1 MLNLKKTYD
10 RYFEPKSIKDL
21 AHTTSAVYP
30 GRELPVQVLG
40 AILLHILKKMD
51 AFTEVS
57 FIFPLTPP
65 SLESEMTYE
74 KARRFFRSY
83 PGISTA
89 FQEELHEAEKG
100 LTISDR
106 QGSRRELVS
115 LACPLMLA
123 LGEGLEDPIAECFFA
138 HALKTRNYWAIVKN
152 YPRYKEFQYRLAQV
166 TRRLNS
172 VQFLSSFF
180 EESKRTAGRGL
191 DRRKVLETFR
201 SYVTAKFG
209 RTQLK
214 KIETLQVKLGKLF

>member
-1 MLNLKKTYD
+1 
-10 RYFEPKSIKDL
+10 
-21 AHTTSAVYP
+21 
-30 GRELPVQVLG
+30 
-40 AILLHILKKMD
+40 MD

-74 KARRFFRSY
+74 KARKFFRSH

-100 LTISDR
+100 LTIIDR
-106 QGSRRELVS
+106 QESRRGLGS

-138 HALKTRNYWAIVKN
+138 HALKTKNYWAIVKN

-180 EESKRTAGRGL
+180 EESKRSAGRGL
-191 DRRKVLETFR
+191 DRRKMLETFR
-201 SYVTAKFG
+201 AYVSAKFG
-209 RTQLK
+209 RACLK
-214 KIETLQVKLGKLF
+214 QIEKLQAKIGKLF

>member
-1 MLNLKKTYD
+1 LRLKKTYD
-10 RYFEPKSIKDL
+10 RYFDPKNIRDL
-21 AHTTSAVYP
+21 AHVTSAIYP

-74 KARRFFRSY
+74 KARKFFRSY
-83 PGISTA
+83 PAIATA

-100 LTISDR
+100 LTITDR
-106 QGSRRELVS
+106 QESRRELNS

-138 HALKTRNYWAIVKN
+138 HALKTKNYWAIVKN

-172 VQFLSSFF
+172 IQFLSSFF

-201 SYVTAKFG
+201 TYVSSKFG
-209 RTQLK
+209 PARLK
-214 KIETLQVKLGKLF
+214 AIERLQAKLGKLF